1 MEAGGGE
8 EVIFGSRIIL
18 LLLELQG
25 KEGRVSV
32 YFSFKAATCTGHE
45 FGSQSNCQRVMD
57 SLS

>member
-25 KEGRVSV
+25 KEERVSV
-32 YFSFKAATCTGHE
+32 YFSFEATTCTGPE
-45 FGSQSNCQRVMD
+45 FGGRSNCQRVTD
-57 SLS
+57 FLS